1 LLPLEKLQFWHPKD
15 DGYRDEVSPHK
26 GEKFVIAR
34 SEGALGTFRWRWGDM
49 EGELGGK
56 KFMSDECYDG
66 EKEDEQEEL
75 KGV

>member
-1 LLPLEKLQFWHPKD
+1 
-15 DGYRDEVSPHK
+15 
-26 GEKFVIAR
+26 
-34 SEGALGTFRWRWGDM
+34 M